1 MFLAGDKMR
10 RALVVT
16 LALCGMAGIGAPLAA
31 VAQAPIPN
39 GPSSEKDRVVEH
51 KDHPT
56 PSPSAGKAL
65 VYVTIGGYFGK
76 TYQGKMAVNGTFRAV
91 LEKNQYTFFEADPG
105 VLKFHFE
112 GKWAYDKAEVYLVI
126 TAQAD
131 QTYYVSCESASIQE
145 VDVAEGKSLLAKR
158 QYVTFEV
165 QK

>member
-1 MFLAGDKMR
+1 MR
-10 RALVVT
+10 RT
-16 LALCGMAGIGAPLAA
+16 LAVTFALCCLAA
-31 VAQAPIPN
+31 VGAFSVVAAQAPIPN
-39 GPSSEKDRVVEH
+39 GPSGEKHRVVDH

-76 TYQGKMAVNGTFRAV
+76 AYQGKMAVNGVFRAV
-91 LEKNQYTFFEADPG
+91 VTKNQYTFFEVDPG

-126 TAQAD
+126 TAQAN

-145 VDVAEGKSLLAKR
+145 VDVAQGEALVAKR

-165 QK
+165 PQ